1 MALSNI
7 GHVDSVLHELI
18 EENGSKEKERILFPF
33 TRYDNILNR
42 PKYLK
47 LGEKIEKSNNPDFLL
62 VATETEEVNDTEIY
76 TLFNQTW

>member
-7 GHVDSVLHELI
+7 GHSDSVLHEII

-42 PKYLK
+42 PKCLK

-62 VATETEEVNDTEIY
+62 ETEEVNDTEIY